1 MSSFEILNFLV
12 IFGLIIAALCVF
24 FLDDILQCIIAM
36 AVLGTFLALEF
47 LLLKAPDVAIAEAAV
62 GAILTPV
69 IFIITLNKVKSK
81 KVKGGRK
88 VQKKITYIILFLLL
102 ALFSFIGVKMNAN
115 QEELGKASKIIL
127 NETISKTGAI
137 NSVTATVFDFRGY
150 DTLGE
155 AIVLFTAICGV
166 ATVLRVEK
174 KVKEEK

>member
-69 IFIITLNKVKSK
+69 IFIIRLRREKSAK
-81 KVKGGRK
+81 KNNVYNFIF
-88 VQKKITYIILFLLL
+88 ITCIIF
-102 ALFSFIGVKMNAN
+102 FYWS
-115 QEELGKASKIIL
+115 
-127 NETISKTGAI
+127 
-137 NSVTATVFDFRGY
+137 
-150 DTLGE
+150 
-155 AIVLFTAICGV
+155 
-166 ATVLRVEK
+166 
-174 KVKEEK
+174 